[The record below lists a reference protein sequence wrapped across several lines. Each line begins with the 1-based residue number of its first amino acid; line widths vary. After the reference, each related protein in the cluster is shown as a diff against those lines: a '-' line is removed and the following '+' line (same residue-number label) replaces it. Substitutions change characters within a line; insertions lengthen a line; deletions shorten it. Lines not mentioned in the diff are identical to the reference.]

1 MLPRLPDS
9 VIRGLDDGRELP
21 GVRIIEAWDISPGQD
36 PSIYAY
42 VKTTV
47 HRNLFRI
54 PLVE

>member
-1 MLPRLPDS
+1 MLPDS
-9 VIRGLDDGRELP
+9 GIRRLDDGRELS

-47 HRNLFRI
+47 HRNLFQI
-54 PLVE
+54 PLIK